1 MAIAA
6 SMRATMMVAIQ
17 TNACS
22 RCIQALIGM
31 AYLPAASSAGSVLI
45 PLDLLDQIDNS
56 TPYLIVTDPH
66 ERFR

>member
-6 SMRATMMVAIQ
+6 SMRATMMVAIP
-17 TNACS
+17 CS

-31 AYLPAASSAGSVLI
+31 AYLPAASAAGSVLI